1 MGSRGSTVRT
11 VGSRMVSR
19 MVSRMGSRMGSR
31 GSVMKWREA
40 KRRESVKRE
49 VFAMLLLL

>member
-19 MVSRMGSRMGSR
+19 MVSRMGSR